1 MTNQNQFPF
10 KLTKL
15 ERTLVEA
22 VKKAPFGLPDW
33 NAIAKAENV
42 PLEYIQQRLDWLR
55 SMGVIE

>member
-42 PLEYIQQRLDWLR
+42 PLE
-55 SMGVIE
+55 